1 MGAGPGPQSKLGICA
16 RLSGGEA
23 EGKGK
28 PEAREGSHCGRPG
41 SVEVTCSQVAGTWV
55 ACERTSQKMLLIKS
69 YKETP
74 VWGECFFGEAA

>member
-16 RLSGGEA
+16 RLGGEA

-28 PEAREGSHCGRPG
+28 PEAREGSHRGRPG